1 MKNITPDNFD
11 KLYSDPVEQQQIDLF
26 VCREMVRQV
35 NRYIKAMSGSREGTE
50 RFSAKL
56 SQLDLHQ
63 KEKAIAGYIDLNRKI
78 VDGLDWKIILARALA
93 NYSETFPYLMAL
105 IRNKRK
111 MVRYLQHIKQTYLR
125 FHSIFEDQGKFGM
138 KDHEGKVLIPAEYDF
153 LRTPYVYMDN
163 LSLVPVIAEKNGKMG
178 LILPDY
184 HNTVVADFLY
194 DDISLRDEYPYFEA
208 KIGKRKGT
216 LDAQGRFNEKTKA
229 GS

>member
-105 IRNKRK
+105 IRTSGRWSVTCSTSNR
-111 MVRYLQHIKQTYLR
+111 RTSG
-125 FHSIFEDQGKFGM
+125 SI
-138 KDHEGKVLIPAEYDF
+138 PF
-153 LRTPYVYMDN
+153 L
-163 LSLVPVIAEKNGKMG
+163 
-178 LILPDY
+178 
-184 HNTVVADFLY
+184 
-194 DDISLRDEYPYFEA
+194 
-208 KIGKRKGT
+208 KIRANSG
-216 LDAQGRFNEKTKA
+216 
-229 GS
+229 